1 MKDKLLEKI
10 PAHNTEAE
18 ASLIS
23 ALLIDGRSIENIT
36 DLMPEDFYSSAHTK
50 IFQAMKALHK
60 SGKPVDLITVATTL
74 KESGQIEDIG
84 GLAFLSDI
92 SDSAPMAMNT
102 QAYADIIKDIAINRQ
117 VLHVATK
124 IQNKALA
131 GESGAA
137 VLEALQTEALKI
149 QVEEKGD
156 AIKMVKDIILDHLD
170 RIERAQTEK
179 AGRGYPLGFPG
190 IDRNLT
196 VMGPKLILIAGRP
209 KMGKTSLAVTC
220 MKNLDKMG
228 ICTGILSIEMPE
240 AEIMD
245 KWISMESG
253 VDSMKLGRY
262 KGLDATE
269 FELVN
274 MAAETLSH
282 SNIMIDESGS
292 IGIEAVKR
300 KCRKMVKDGAKVLF
314 IDQLSQIKGRY
325 GEDRFTRFA
334 NNTNEISALK
344 KELNVP
350 IFLLAQLNRELEKRN
365 NKEPQPSDLKMTG
378 NLEEDCDA
386 CIFVY
391 RPEIYASDDMERE
404 TLKGIAI
411 INLALNRH
419 GAPWR
424 QKAMFRQETSYFY
437 QEAVEY

>member
-1 MKDKLLEKI
+1 MKTNLLEKT
-10 PAHNTEAE
+10 PAHDMNAE
-18 ASLIS
+18 AALLS
-23 ALLIDGRSIENIT
+23 ALLIDSRAMGDIA
-36 DLMPEDFYSSAHTK
+36 DLTPMDFYHKPHQS
-50 IFQAMKALHK
+50 IFQAMLALYQANT
-60 SGKPVDLITVATTL
+60 PIDLVTVAKRLEETSQL
-74 KESGQIEDIG
+74 AEVG
-84 GLAFLSDI
+84 GASFLCEI
-92 SDSAPMAMNT
+92 SDSAPMALNT
-102 QAYADIIKDIAINRQ
+102 VAYADVVKDFSINRK
-117 VLHVATK
+117 VLQVATN
-124 IQNKALA
+124 IQNQALA
-131 GESGAA
+131 GESGSA

-149 QVEEKGD
+149 QPTEKGD
-156 AIKMVKDIILDHLD
+156 AIHLVSDIIMSHME
-170 RIERAQTEK
+170 RIEKAQTER

-269 FELVN
+269 FEMVN
-274 MAAETLSH
+274 MAAETLSQSH
-282 SNIMIDESGS
+282 IMIDESGS
-292 IGIEAVKR
+292 IGIDAVKR
-300 KCRKMVKDGAKVLF
+300 KCRKMVKDGAQVLF
-314 IDQLSQIKGRY
+314 IDQLSQIKGRH

-334 NNTNEISALK
+334 NNTNELSALK

-391 RPEIYASDDMERE
+391 RPEIYAQDDMERE

-424 QKAMFRQETSYFY
+424 QKAMFRPEISYFY